1 MPKKLPS
8 TDFRAVRT
16 VLEASDFAYA
26 PGPRERPARDLIDEA
41 TWEDIQ
47 TLPETVSIFTSND
60 HGKELS
66 ALSNLWGKWVEAL
79 QIGEVPPSRR
89 GTHRASLVATD
100 EFQAATFNA
109 LHGFYRIVA
118 DSLRS
123 AVEQM
128 TIGVELDLTG
138 NAKETAR
145 WLDGTQK
152 FLFGKACDSLQI
164 KFRPTRLRRLFQ
176 QGDGR
181 NEEGWIRAFH
191 RALSDYSHARPGFGA
206 VDMWEGSNGPIYVSS
221 AFVWSMKMWL
231 FAYAT
236 CVILLK
242 VAQPETPRIGDI
254 FSQKVVSEER
264 ILMNAARFL
273 WSPKRPSQSNVGE
286 STPSTREPS
295 E

>member
-1 MPKKLPS
+1 MPKKLPNN
-8 TDFRAVRT
+8 DFRAVRT

-26 PGPRERPARDLIDEA
+26 PGPRERPANDLIDKA

-60 HGKELS
+60 HGKELFV
-66 ALSNLWGKWVEAL
+66 LSDLWGKWVEA
-79 QIGEVPPSRR
+79 IPTEEVPPSKR
-89 GTHRASLVATD
+89 GVHRACLVATD

-128 TIGVELDLTG
+128 TIGVELDLRG
-138 NAKETAR
+138 NAAETVE
-145 WLDGTQK
+145 WLNGTQIL
-152 FLFGKACDSLQI
+152 LFGNACDSLQTRF
-164 KFRPTRLRRLFQ
+164 KPTRLRRLFQ

-191 RALSDYSHARPGFGA
+191 RALSDYSHARPGFDA
-206 VDMWEGSNGPIYVSS
+206 LHMWEGSNGPIYVNS

-242 VAQPETPRIGDI
+242 VAHPETPRIGDI
-254 FSQKVVSEER
+254 FSRRFVSEEK
-264 ILMNAARFL
+264 ILKNAAQFL
-273 WSPKRPSQSNVGE
+273 WS
-286 STPSTREPS
+286 
-295 E
+295 